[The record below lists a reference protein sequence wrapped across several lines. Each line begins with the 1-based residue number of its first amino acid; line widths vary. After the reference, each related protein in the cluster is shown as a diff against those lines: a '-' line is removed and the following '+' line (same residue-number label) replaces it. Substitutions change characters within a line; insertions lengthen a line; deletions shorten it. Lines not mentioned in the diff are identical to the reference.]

1 LFIKANEGRS
11 FDAILACP
19 TDGKAHLGFFD
30 LGGQGITVAGEPQR
44 EVIGGVEQPSI
55 AGFGREEDERAER
68 DDARIVVGCPVLNV
82 ADLIGET
89 KVLAL
94 DDALAGSSP
103 GGFAVHVSSRRGC
116 HGFVR

>member
-55 AGFGREEDERAER
+55 AGFGREEDERTER
-68 DDARIVVGCPVLNV
+68 D
-82 ADLIGET
+82 E
-89 KVLAL
+89 
-94 DDALAGSSP
+94 
-103 GGFAVHVSSRRGC
+103 
-116 HGFVR
+116 